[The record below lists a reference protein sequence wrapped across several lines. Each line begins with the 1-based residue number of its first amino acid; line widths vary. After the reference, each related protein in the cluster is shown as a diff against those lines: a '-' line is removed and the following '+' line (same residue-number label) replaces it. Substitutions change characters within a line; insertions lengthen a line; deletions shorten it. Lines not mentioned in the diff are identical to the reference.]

1 MMKDRSSVAGRRSLA
16 RTSSVPQSA
25 SSPARREQWLP
36 TTNDRR
42 LTTIFMRIAYL
53 DCFSGISGDR
63 FLGALINAGV
73 SPKLLEDTV
82 KALNIG
88 ARLEISTV
96 VRAGISA
103 TKVDVYANG
112 EKDLPREVFWEQQK
126 NDHAHE
132 HSHSHDHSREHRHG
146 HGRALTEIR
155 KIIEEA
161 VLSSTAK
168 AT

>member
-53 DCFSGISGDR
+53 DCFSGISGDM

-82 KALNIG
+82 KALDIG
-88 ARLEISTV
+88 ARLEISKV
-96 VRAGISA
+96 ERGGISA
-103 TKVDVYANG
+103 TKVDVHANG
-112 EKDLPREVFWEQQK
+112 GKDLPREVFWDEQE
-126 NDHAHE
+126 NDHARE
-132 HSHSHDHSREHRHG
+132 HSHGHPRSHEHRHE
-146 HGRALTEIR
+146 HGRTLR
-155 KIIEEA
+155 
-161 VLSSTAK
+161 
-168 AT
+168 